1 MKATFKFALLC
12 AATLAMVACEPNTDK
27 PKHDDDE
34 EEEAGFVSMISVTD
48 KSTADWDNVPAEYLA
63 EAKHEGSTQWD
74 KLKSLK
80 VYADEMYIN
89 ILAEYDAEFYQDPTR
104 LTYKD
109 GAGEVQEYYSG
120 LHIYL
125 DADNS
130 DKTGGYGDEFA
141 DANAEINLECG
152 FLSAGKH
159 INWDPAYFKWWG
171 EVGADGWEW
180 TDPSVEH
187 DGSDYWGAI
196 IGTGMGAIANSQQP
210 APGIVEIQILR
221 ESLES
226 AGVVFAETFGLGMD
240 IQFDWES
247 IGVLP
252 NAPDDAVGSAVKAP
266 KLKVTIDRTEK

>member
-1 MKATFKFALLC
+1 MKINFKFALMC
-12 AATLAMVACEPNTDK
+12 AATLAMVACGDPNNGGGG
-27 PKHDDDE
+27 HHE
-34 EEEAGFVSMISVTD
+34 EEEEEEGFESIISVKD
-48 KSTADWDNVPAEYLA
+48 NSIADWNNVPAEFLA
-63 EAKHEGSTQWD
+63 EAKHEGCTQWD
-74 KLKSLK
+74 KLKSVK

-89 ILAEYDAEFYQDPTR
+89 ILAEYDGEFYQDPER
-104 LTYKD
+104 LTYEE
-109 GAGEVQEYYSG
+109 GGEIQEYYSS

-130 DKTGGYGDEFA
+130 DATGGYGDEFA
-141 DANAEINLECG
+141 DANAEVNLECG

-180 TDPSVEH
+180 TDPANPGTDEN
-187 DGSDYWGAI
+187 YWGAI

-210 APGIVEIQILR
+210 APGVVEIQILR

-240 IQFDWES
+240 IQFNWES
-247 IGVLP
+247 VGVLP
-252 NAPDDAVGSAVKAP
+252 NAADDAAGSTVKAA